1 MGTRAKR
8 WRLLGLGGG
17 PHRPAWASAR
27 LDRWADD
34 ARALPARPALT
45 PWQSGAVPQ
54 SPVSVLALRAESYND
69 LGGTEPENIRWGNI
83 PDGYRSYER
92 TIRIGQ
98 GQADWNAAASALL
111 RWGVKTR
118 SGFTVE
124 PNPPPNGR
132 VHLDDDF
139 WLRLQIGPFS
149 IREPVRIIAEVDQ
162 PNRCGFAYGTLVG
175 HPVSGEEAF
184 IAHRS
189 SLIAPMTT
197 PCGSPCARLPARA
210 RVHGGSR
217 SRPL

>member
-1 MGTRAKR
+1 MA
-8 WRLLGLGGG
+8 
-17 PHRPAWASAR
+17 
-27 LDRWADD
+27 
-34 ARALPARPALT
+34 
-45 PWQSGAVPQ
+45 Q

-69 LGGTEPENIRWGNI
+69 LGGTEPENLKWGNI

-98 GQADWNAAASALL
+98 GHADWNAAASALL

-124 PNPPPNGR
+124 PNLPPNGR

-149 IREPVRIIAEVDQ
+149 IREPVRIVAEVDQ
-162 PNRCGFAYGTLVG
+162 PNRCGFAYGALVG

-184 IAHRS
+184 IVHRTDDDTVWFTLR
-189 SLIAPMTT
+189 SLTRPGTGAWRF
-197 PCGSPCARLPARA
+197 AFPAALVAQRWY
-210 RVHGGSR
+210 RHRYMLS
-217 SRPL
+217 LQH